1 MVHHGDSVSPVVL
14 PAKRASVSGK
24 RIENQDRE
32 KKETFFS
39 RVTPG
44 GKAAAANVRAGDY
57 LLAVNMQNLED
68 ASLLNVMELIKGNRG
83 TRFQQV
89 EH

>member
-1 MVHHGDSVSPVVL
+1 M
-14 PAKRASVSGK
+14 SGK